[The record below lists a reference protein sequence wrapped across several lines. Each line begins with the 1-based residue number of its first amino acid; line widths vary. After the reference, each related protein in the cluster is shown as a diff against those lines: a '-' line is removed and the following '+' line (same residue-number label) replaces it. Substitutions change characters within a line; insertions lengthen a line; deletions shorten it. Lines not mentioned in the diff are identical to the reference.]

1 MIWLITTLVVF
12 YIARL
17 ISKRLQH
24 PIVNPLL
31 ICLIIIIP
39 LLMWLNVPYETY
51 FEQNKWLNA
60 LLEPAVVA
68 LAFPLYEQLSQIRAK
83 WKTIF
88 TVCFIGSVLS
98 MVTGAG
104 IAFAL
109 GANVELVASI
119 LPKSVTT
126 PIAMAVAEQIGGVPA
141 IAAIM
146 VIIAGLF
153 GAVLGYPLFKLAGIK
168 APIAK
173 GLTMGT
179 VSHALGTAKAAEEN
193 YQEGAFSSLALVICG
208 VMTSILAPV
217 LFPLI
222 AALFGY

>member
-1 MIWLITTLVVF
+1 MIWLLTTLVVF
-12 YIARL
+12 YTARY
-17 ISKRLQH
+17 ISKHIQH

-31 ICLIIIIP
+31 ICLLVIIP
-39 LLMWLNVPYETY
+39 LLMWLEVPYETY

-68 LAFPLYEQLSQIRAK
+68 LAFPLYEQLSQIRKK
-83 WKTIF
+83 WKVIF
-88 TVCFIGSVLS
+88 SACLVGSVLS

-104 IAFAL
+104 IALAL
-109 GANVELVASI
+109 GADAQLTASI

-126 PIAMAVAEQIGGVPA
+126 PIAMAVAEQVGGLPSV
-141 IAAIM
+141 AAIM

-153 GAVLGYPLFKLAGIK
+153 GAVLGYPLFRLIGVK

-208 VMTSILAPV
+208 VITSILAPL

-222 AALFGY
+222 MAVFS

>member
-1 MIWLITTLVVF
+1 MIWLLTTVVVF
-12 YIARL
+12 YTARL

-31 ICLIIIIP
+31 ICLLVIIP
-39 LLMWLNVPYETY
+39 LLMWLHVPYETY
-51 FEQNKWLNA
+51 FEQNKWINA

-83 WKTIF
+83 WKVIF
-88 TVCFIGSVLS
+88 SVCLVGSMLS
-98 MVTGAG
+98 MLTGAG
-104 IAFAL
+104 IAFMM
-109 GANVELVASI
+109 GADAQLTASI

-126 PIAMAVAEQIGGVPA
+126 PIAMAVADQIGGVPA
-141 IAAIM
+141 IAAVM

-153 GAVLGYPLFKLAGIK
+153 GAVLGYPLFSLFGVK

-208 VMTSILAPV
+208 VMTSILAPL
-217 LFPLI
+217 LFPLLT
-222 AALFGY
+222 AVFQ

>member
-1 MIWLITTLVVF
+1 MIWLLATLVVF
-12 YIARL
+12 YGARYL
-17 ISKRLQH
+17 TKFIKH

-31 ICLIIIIP
+31 ICLLVLIP

-51 FEQNKWLNA
+51 FEQNKWINA

-68 LAFPLYEQLSQIRAK
+68 LAFPLYEQLGQIRQK
-83 WKTIF
+83 WKVILT
-88 TVCFIGSVLS
+88 TCFIGSILS

-104 IAFAL
+104 IAL
-109 GANVELVASI
+109 MMGADAQLTASI

-126 PIAMAVAEQIGGVPA
+126 PIAMAVSEQIGGVPSV
-141 IAAIM
+141 AAIM
-146 VIIAGLF
+146 VILAGLF
-153 GAVLGYPLFKLAGIK
+153 GAVFGYPLFKLIGVH

-193 YQEGAFSSLALVICG
+193 HQEGAFSSLALVICG
-208 VMTSILAPV
+208 VMTSILAPLV
-217 LFPLI
+217 FPLI
-222 AALFGY
+222 MKLFS

>member
-1 MIWLITTLVVF
+1 MIWLLTTLVVF
-12 YIARL
+12 YTARY
-17 ISKRLQH
+17 ISKHLQH

-31 ICLIIIIP
+31 ICLVIIIP
-39 LLMWLNVPYETY
+39 LLMWLDVPYETY

-68 LAFPLYEQLSQIRAK
+68 LAFPLYEQLSQIRQK
-83 WKTIF
+83 WKVILSA
-88 TVCFIGSVLS
+88 CFVGSVLS
-98 MVTGAG
+98 MLTGAG
-104 IAFAL
+104 IALLL
-109 GANVELVASI
+109 GADLELTASI

-126 PIAMAVAEQIGGVPA
+126 PIAMAVADQVGGVPSV
-141 IAAIM
+141 AAIM

-153 GAVLGYPLFKLAGIK
+153 GAVLGYPLFRMLGIK

-193 YQEGAFSSLALVICG
+193 YQDGAFSSLALVICG
-208 VMTSILAPV
+208 VITSILAPIV
-217 LFPLI
+217 FPIIVYLF
-222 AALFGY
+222 A

>member
-1 MIWLITTLVVF
+1 MIWLLTTLVVF
-12 YIARL
+12 YTARF
-17 ISKRLQH
+17 ISKHIQH

-31 ICLIIIIP
+31 ICLLVIIP
-39 LLMWLNVPYETY
+39 LLMWLEVPYETY

-68 LAFPLYEQLSQIRAK
+68 LAFPLYEQLSQIRKK
-83 WKTIF
+83 WKVIF
-88 TVCFIGSVLS
+88 SACLIGSVLS
-98 MVTGAG
+98 MITGAG
-104 IAFAL
+104 IALAL
-109 GANVELVASI
+109 GADAQLTASI

-126 PIAMAVAEQIGGVPA
+126 PIAMAVAEQVGGLPSV
-141 IAAIM
+141 AAIM

-153 GAVLGYPLFKLAGIK
+153 GAVLGYPLFRLIGVK

-208 VMTSILAPV
+208 VITSILAPL

-222 AALFGY
+222 IAVFS

>member
-1 MIWLITTLVVF
+1 MIWLATTLIVF
-12 YIARL
+12 YLSRF
-17 ISKRLQH
+17 ISKHIQH

-31 ICLIIIIP
+31 ICLLIIIP
-39 LLMWLNVPYETY
+39 LLVWLGVPYDTY
-51 FEQNKWLNA
+51 FEQNKWLNY

-68 LAFPLYEQLSQIRAK
+68 LAFPLYEQLSQIRQK
-83 WKTIF
+83 WKVIF
-88 TVCFIGSVLS
+88 TACLTGSVLS

-104 IAFAL
+104 IALSL
-109 GANVELVASI
+109 GADPQLTASI

-126 PIAMAVAEQIGGVPA
+126 PIAMAVSEQIGGVPA

-153 GAVLGYPLFKLAGIK
+153 GAVLGYPLFRLFGIE
-168 APIAK
+168 ASIAK

-217 LFPLI
+217 LFPVILKV
-222 AALFGY
+222 FS

>member
-1 MIWLITTLVVF
+1 MIWLLTTLVVF
-12 YIARL
+12 YTARY
-17 ISKRLQH
+17 ISKHLQH

-31 ICLIIIIP
+31 ICLVIIIP
-39 LLMWLNVPYETY
+39 LLMWLEVPYETY

-68 LAFPLYEQLSQIRAK
+68 LAFPLYEQLSQIRQK
-83 WKTIF
+83 WKVILSA
-88 TVCFIGSVLS
+88 CFVGSVLS
-98 MVTGAG
+98 MLTGAG
-104 IAFAL
+104 IALLL
-109 GANVELVASI
+109 GADLELTASI

-126 PIAMAVAEQIGGVPA
+126 PIAMAVADQVGGVPSV
-141 IAAIM
+141 AAIM

-153 GAVLGYPLFKLAGIK
+153 GAVLGYPLFRLLGIK

-193 YQEGAFSSLALVICG
+193 YQDGAFSSLALVICG
-208 VMTSILAPV
+208 VITSILAPIV
-217 LFPLI
+217 FPTIVYLF
-222 AALFGY
+222 A

>member
-12 YIARL
+12 YTARY
-17 ISKRLQH
+17 ISKHLQH

-31 ICLIIIIP
+31 ICLVIIIP

-51 FEQNKWLNA
+51 FEQNKWLDA

-68 LAFPLYEQLSQIRAK
+68 LAFPLYEQLSQIRQK
-83 WKTIF
+83 WKVILSA
-88 TVCFIGSVLS
+88 CFVGSVLS
-98 MVTGAG
+98 MFTGAG
-104 IAFAL
+104 IAL
-109 GANVELVASI
+109 LMGADLQLTASI

-126 PIAMAVAEQIGGVPA
+126 PIAMAVADQVGGVPS
-141 IAAIM
+141 IAAVM

-153 GAVLGYPLFKLAGIK
+153 GAVLGYPIFRLMGTR

-179 VSHALGTAKAAEEN
+179 VSHALGTAKATEEN
-193 YQEGAFSSLALVICG
+193 YQDGAFSSLALVICG
-208 VMTSILAPV
+208 VMTSILAP
-217 LFPLI
+217 LIFPLI
-222 AALFGY
+222 VYLFA

>member
-1 MIWLITTLVVF
+1 MIWLLTTLAVF
-12 YIARL
+12 YTARY
-17 ISKRLQH
+17 ISKHIQH

-31 ICLIIIIP
+31 ICLLVIIP
-39 LLMWLNVPYETY
+39 LLMWLEVPYETY

-68 LAFPLYEQLSQIRAK
+68 LAFPLYEQLSQIRKK
-83 WKTIF
+83 WKVIF
-88 TVCFIGSVLS
+88 SACLIGSVLS
-98 MVTGAG
+98 MITGAG
-104 IAFAL
+104 IALAL
-109 GANVELVASI
+109 GADAQLTASI

-126 PIAMAVAEQIGGVPA
+126 PIAMAVAEQVGGLPSV
-141 IAAIM
+141 AAIM

-153 GAVLGYPLFKLAGIK
+153 GAVLGYPLFRLIGVK

-179 VSHALGTAKAAEEN
+179 VSHALGTAKAAEED

-208 VMTSILAPV
+208 VITSILAPL

-222 AALFGY
+222 IAMFS

>member
-1 MIWLITTLVVF
+1 MIWLVTTLVVF
-12 YIARL
+12 YLARL
-17 ISKRLQH
+17 LSKRFQH

-31 ICLIIIIP
+31 ICLLVIIP
-39 LLMWLNVPYETY
+39 LLMWLKVPYETY
-51 FEQNKWLNA
+51 FEQNYWLNA

-68 LAFPLYEQLSQIRAK
+68 LAFPLYEQLSQIREK
-83 WKTIF
+83 WKTIL
-88 TVCFIGSVLS
+88 TVCFIGSLLS
-98 MVTGAG
+98 MLTGAG
-104 IAFAL
+104 IAFAF
-109 GANVELVASI
+109 GADIQLVASI

-126 PIAMAVAEQIGGVPA
+126 PIAMAVSEQIGGVPA

-153 GAVLGYPLFKLAGIK
+153 GAVLGYPLFKLAGIEH
-168 APIAK
+168 PIAR

-208 VMTSILAPV
+208 VMTAVLAPV
-217 LFPLI
+217 VFPVLVAI
-222 AALFGY
+222 FQA

>member
-1 MIWLITTLVVF
+1 MIWLLTTLVVF
-12 YIARL
+12 YTARY
-17 ISKRLQH
+17 ISKHIQH

-31 ICLIIIIP
+31 ICLLVIIP
-39 LLMWLNVPYETY
+39 LLMWLEVPYETY

-68 LAFPLYEQLSQIRAK
+68 LAFPLYEQLSQIRKK
-83 WKTIF
+83 WKVIF
-88 TVCFIGSVLS
+88 SACLAGSVLS

-104 IAFAL
+104 IALAL
-109 GANVELVASI
+109 GADAQLTASI

-126 PIAMAVAEQIGGVPA
+126 PIAMAVAEQVGGLPSV
-141 IAAIM
+141 AAIM

-153 GAVLGYPLFKLAGIK
+153 GAVLGYPLFRLIGVK

-208 VMTSILAPV
+208 VITSILAPL

-222 AALFGY
+222 MAVFS

>member
-1 MIWLITTLVVF
+1 MIWLLTTLVVF
-12 YIARL
+12 YTARY
-17 ISKRLQH
+17 ISKHIQH

-31 ICLIIIIP
+31 ICLVVIIP
-39 LLMWLNVPYETY
+39 LLMWLEVPYETY
-51 FEQNKWLNA
+51 FEQNKWINA

-68 LAFPLYEQLSQIRAK
+68 LAFPLYEQLSQIRQK
-83 WKTIF
+83 WKVIF
-88 TVCFIGSVLS
+88 STCLIGSVMS
-98 MVTGAG
+98 MITGAG
-104 IAFAL
+104 IALAL
-109 GANVELVASI
+109 GADAQLTASI

-126 PIAMAVAEQIGGVPA
+126 PIAMAVAEQVGGLPSV
-141 IAAIM
+141 AAIM

-153 GAVLGYPLFKLAGIK
+153 GAVLGYPLFRLIGVK

-208 VMTSILAPV
+208 VITSILAPI

-222 AALFGY
+222 IAVFS

>member
-1 MIWLITTLVVF
+1 MIWLITTLIVF
-12 YIARL
+12 YLARL

-31 ICLIIIIP
+31 ICLVIIIP
-39 LLMWLNVPYETY
+39 LLMWLNVPYTEY
-51 FEQNKWLNA
+51 MAQNKWLNY

-68 LAFPLYEQLSQIRAK
+68 LAFPLYEQLSQIRQK
-83 WKTIF
+83 WKVILSACL
-88 TVCFIGSVLS
+88 VGSLLS
-98 MVTGAG
+98 MIVGAS
-104 IAFAL
+104 IAL
-109 GANVELVASI
+109 SMGASPELTASI

-126 PIAMAVAEQIGGVPA
+126 PIAMAVADQIGGVPA

-153 GAVLGYPLFKLAGIK
+153 GAVFGYPLFKLFGIH

-193 YQEGAFSSLALVICG
+193 HQEGAFSSLALVICG
-208 VMTSILAPV
+208 IFTSILAPV
-217 LFPLI
+217 VYPIILMV
-222 AALFGY
+222 FGY

>member
-1 MIWLITTLVVF
+1 MIWLATTLIVF
-12 YIARL
+12 YLSRY
-17 ISKRLQH
+17 ISKHIQH

-31 ICLIIIIP
+31 ICLLVIIP

-68 LAFPLYEQLSQIRAK
+68 LAFPLYEQLTQIRQK
-83 WKTIF
+83 WKIIF
-88 TVCFIGSVLS
+88 TACLAGSVLS
-98 MVTGAG
+98 MVSGAG
-104 IAFAL
+104 IALAL
-109 GANVELVASI
+109 GADPQLTASI

-126 PIAMAVAEQIGGVPA
+126 PIAMAVSEQIGGVPA

-153 GAVLGYPLFKLAGIK
+153 GAVLGYPLFRLFGIK
-168 APIAK
+168 ASIAK

-208 VMTSILAPV
+208 VMTSILAPL
-217 LFPLI
+217 LFPVILK
-222 AALFGY
+222 LFT

>member
-1 MIWLITTLVVF
+1 MIWLLTTLVVF
-12 YIARL
+12 YTARY
-17 ISKRLQH
+17 ISKHIQH

-31 ICLIIIIP
+31 ICLLVIIP
-39 LLMWLNVPYETY
+39 LLIWLEIPYETY

-68 LAFPLYEQLSQIRAK
+68 LAFPLYEQLSQIRKK
-83 WKTIF
+83 WKVIF
-88 TVCFIGSVLS
+88 SVCLIGSLLS
-98 MVTGAG
+98 MITGAG
-104 IAFAL
+104 IALML
-109 GANVELVASI
+109 GADAQLTASI

-126 PIAMAVAEQIGGVPA
+126 PIAMAVAEQVGGLPSV
-141 IAAIM
+141 AAIM

-153 GAVLGYPLFKLAGIK
+153 GAVLGYPLFRLIGVK

-208 VMTSILAPV
+208 VITSILAPL

-222 AALFGY
+222 MAVFR

>member
-1 MIWLITTLVVF
+1 MIWLATTLIVF
-12 YIARL
+12 YLSRY
-17 ISKRLQH
+17 ISKHIQH

-31 ICLIIIIP
+31 ICLLVIIP
-39 LLMWLNVPYETY
+39 LLMWLNVPYEIY

-68 LAFPLYEQLSQIRAK
+68 LAFPLYEQLTQIRQK

-88 TVCFIGSVLS
+88 TACLAGSVLS
-98 MVTGAG
+98 MVSGAG
-104 IAFAL
+104 IALAL
-109 GANVELVASI
+109 GADPQLAASI

-126 PIAMAVAEQIGGVPA
+126 PIAMAVSEQIGGVPA

-153 GAVLGYPLFKLAGIK
+153 GAVLGYPLARLFGIK

-173 GLTMGT
+173 GLTVGT

-217 LFPLI
+217 LFPVILKV
-222 AALFGY
+222 FS

>member
-1 MIWLITTLVVF
+1 MIWLLTTLVVF
-12 YIARL
+12 YTARY
-17 ISKRLQH
+17 ISKHIQH

-31 ICLIIIIP
+31 ICLLVIIP
-39 LLMWLNVPYETY
+39 LLMWLEIPYETY

-68 LAFPLYEQLSQIRAK
+68 LAFPLYEQLSQIRKK
-83 WKTIF
+83 WKVIF
-88 TVCFIGSVLS
+88 SACLIGSVLS

-104 IAFAL
+104 IALAL
-109 GANVELVASI
+109 GADAQLTASI

-126 PIAMAVAEQIGGVPA
+126 PIAMAVAEQVGGLPSV
-141 IAAIM
+141 AAIM

-153 GAVLGYPLFKLAGIK
+153 GAVLGYPLFRLIGVK

-208 VMTSILAPV
+208 VITSILAPL

-222 AALFGY
+222 MAVFS

>member
-1 MIWLITTLVVF
+1 MIWLLTTLVVF
-12 YIARL
+12 YTARY
-17 ISKRLQH
+17 ISKHIQH

-31 ICLIIIIP
+31 ICLLVIIP
-39 LLMWLNVPYETY
+39 LLMWLEIPYETY

-68 LAFPLYEQLSQIRAK
+68 LAFPLYEQLSQIRKK
-83 WKTIF
+83 WKVIF
-88 TVCFIGSVLS
+88 SACLVGSVLS

-104 IAFAL
+104 IALAL
-109 GANVELVASI
+109 GADAQLTASI

-126 PIAMAVAEQIGGVPA
+126 PIAMAVAEQVGGLPSV
-141 IAAIM
+141 AAIM

-153 GAVLGYPLFKLAGIK
+153 GAVLGYPLFRLIGVK

-208 VMTSILAPV
+208 VITSILAPL

-222 AALFGY
+222 MAVFS